1 MSSTSNNRFAVR
13 YSSADSS
20 RLRPGNGCT
29 RRLAARVSHT
39 APGSVT
45 DANSQSHAPSG
56 NLATTSVAT
65 CNARRVLPTPPT
77 PVSVTS
83 GASRTSSASDATW
96 VHRAPRTFPHHG
108 WVEANGLTVAAPG
121 LPEAEVTPDGV
132 IAITLLRTFGW
143 LARFQLGSRPIPA
156 GPALPTPDGQLP
168 GGISADLSLRVDVS
182 ERVLLADE
190 LGLRAV
196 PAGDAPILEP
206 GVSLLTLAPET
217 LVLSS
222 LKPGDDGACLL
233 RVLNPTDET
242 ANVVVSLGVP
252 VASVRS
258 LRLDESPDGGDV
270 DLDGSTIRF
279 TVGPH
284 ALRTIAFVPVSAGL

>member
-1 MSSTSNNRFAVR
+1 M
-13 YSSADSS
+13 
-20 RLRPGNGCT
+20 
-29 RRLAARVSHT
+29 
-39 APGSVT
+39 
-45 DANSQSHAPSG
+45 
-56 NLATTSVAT
+56 
-65 CNARRVLPTPPT
+65 
-77 PVSVTS
+77 
-83 GASRTSSASDATW
+83 
-96 VHRAPRTFPHHG
+96 
-108 WVEANGLTVAAPG
+108 
-121 LPEAEVTPDGV
+121 TPDGV
-132 IAITLLRTFGW
+132 IAITLLRTFAW

-168 GGISADLSLRVDVS
+168 GGISADLSLRVDAS

-190 LGLRAV
+190 LGLRAI

-206 GVSLLTLAPET
+206 GVSLLTLVPET

-222 LKPGDDGACLL
+222 LKPSDDGACVL

-242 ANVVVSLGVP
+242 ANAVVSLGVP
-252 VASVRS
+252 VARVVS

-284 ALRTIAFVPVSAGL
+284 ALRTIAYVPVSAALSPR